1 MKTYKENDEVLYPAQ
16 DIFTLEPND
25 LVDLKQAALK
35 NRRQRIRLCAHRNPE
50 DSLHEMFIIQPMSA
64 MFVPYGTHQCQDS
77 KRVNSR
83 SNVAE

>member
-50 DSLHEMFIIQPMSA
+50 DSLHEMFIIHTNECYIRPLWYSPMSR
-64 MFVPYGTHQCQDS
+64 QQKS
-77 KRVNSR
+77 KFKK
-83 SNVAE
+83 